1 MYLPSDAVTDQAGY
15 TMFRQ
20 AIVDRDADAWATI
33 CACYQPVL
41 VRWANHARAS
51 MSIDESSLD
60 LADQA
65 FTRAWAALTPQ
76 CFGKFASLSALLAYL
91 HACVTSVA
99 IDCVRAQAARA
110 RMQGKL
116 DDHPVATP
124 EQIVLRQAEC
134 SELWH
139 FVNRFVATAQER
151 AVLHECFVLD
161 HPPRSIL
168 TRHPDLFANIGAVY
182 AAKRNLLDRLRRS
195 PELRQF
201 DWNQQV

>member
-33 CACYQPVL
+33 CAWYQPVL

-65 FTRAWAALTPQ
+65 FARAWAALTPQ

>member
-1 MYLPSDAVTDQAGY
+1 
-15 TMFRQ
+15 
-20 AIVDRDADAWATI
+20 
-33 CACYQPVL
+33 
-41 VRWANHARAS
+41 
-51 MSIDESSLD
+51 
-60 LADQA
+60 
-65 FTRAWAALTPQ
+65 
-76 CFGKFASLSALLAYL
+76 
-91 HACVTSVA
+91 
-99 IDCVRAQAARA
+99 
-110 RMQGKL
+110 MQGKL
-116 DDHPVATP
+116 DDHPVSTP

-201 DWNQQV
+201 DWNQHV